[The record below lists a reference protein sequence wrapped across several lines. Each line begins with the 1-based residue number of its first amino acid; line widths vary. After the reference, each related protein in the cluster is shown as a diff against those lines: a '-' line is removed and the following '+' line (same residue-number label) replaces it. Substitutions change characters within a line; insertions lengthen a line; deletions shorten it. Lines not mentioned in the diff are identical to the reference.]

1 MKFLTVSIQQKK
13 DLLKQNVIRTFT
25 FAIIQEY
32 FPSSGWVDEL
42 SIMKNV
48 INAFDVMFI
57 YTVKFLLN
65 VKVIAKLSSELYLM
79 NPSKVNKH
87 VRKID

>member
-1 MKFLTVSIQQKK
+1 
-13 DLLKQNVIRTFT
+13 
-25 FAIIQEY
+25 
-32 FPSSGWVDEL
+32 
-42 SIMKNV
+42 MKNI

-65 VKVIAKLSSELYLM
+65 VKEITKLSSELYLM

-87 VRKID
+87 VKKMN

>member
-1 MKFLTVSIQQKK
+1 MGCRI
-13 DLLKQNVIRTFT
+13 
-25 FAIIQEY
+25 E
-32 FPSSGWVDEL
+32 
-42 SIMKNV
+42 IMKNV

-65 VKVIAKLSSELYLM
+65 VKEIAKLSSELYLM